1 MLGIELLISVCTVGF
16 SLLAEWIALKRTP
29 DYKKGSKFNAVCL
42 MITAAVVLTM
52 YFFFGSWNEKL
63 KGIITAVIFIYASV
77 CDYRERKVAD
87 CVSLMLLLTGC
98 IGIESKTLVFRF
110 VSAAGMFFFLVLLAS
125 MKNSKFG
132 GADVKFITAGVFL
145 IGLMN
150 GLSAVIISLLLAVV
164 CTLIRNKVK
173 NTNEQSIPLIPY
185 LSIGFLTVIL
195 TGGF

>member
-1 MLGIELLISVCTVGF
+1 
-16 SLLAEWIALKRTP
+16 
-29 DYKKGSKFNAVCL
+29 
-42 MITAAVVLTM
+42 
-52 YFFFGSWNEKL
+52 
-63 KGIITAVIFIYASV
+63 
-77 CDYRERKVAD
+77 
-87 CVSLMLLLTGC
+87 MLLLTGC
-98 IGIESKTLVFRF
+98 IGTESKTLVFRF
-110 VSAAGMFFFLVLLAS
+110 VSAAGIFFFLILLAS

>member
-1 MLGIELLISVCTVGF
+1 MIGIELLIPVCTVGF
-16 SLLAEWIALKRTP
+16 SVFAEWIALKRTP
-29 DYKKGSKFNAVCL
+29 DYKKGSKLNAVCL

-77 CDYRERKVAD
+77 CDYRERMVAD

-98 IGIESKTLVFRF
+98 IGTESKTLVLRF
-110 VSAAGMFFFLVLLAS
+110 VSAAGTFFFLILFAS

-132 GADVKFITAGVFL
+132 GADVKFITACVFL
-145 IGLMN
+145 IGLIN

-173 NTNEQSIPLIPY
+173 KTKEQSMPLIPY